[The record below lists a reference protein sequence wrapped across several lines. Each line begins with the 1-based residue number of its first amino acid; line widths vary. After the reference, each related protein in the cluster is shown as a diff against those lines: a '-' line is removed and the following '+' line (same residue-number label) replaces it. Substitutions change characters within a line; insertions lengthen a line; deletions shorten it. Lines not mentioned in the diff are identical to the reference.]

1 MRTGRSPIPCSTAT
15 STQATGIFRGFVGPA
30 GKNGEL
36 RRYIIDFNDK
46 NQVPDRMTVT
56 FGVRPV
62 ESLTPWTKSWHP
74 RPAGPAEETFAFD
87 ITFDPA
93 YTASGV
99 VY

>member
-1 MRTGRSPIPCSTAT
+1 M
-15 STQATGIFRGFVGPA
+15 
-30 GKNGEL
+30 
-36 RRYIIDFNDK
+36 
-46 NQVPDRMTVT
+46 PDRMTVT

-62 ESLTPWTKSWHP
+62 ESLSAMDEVMASAPG
-74 RPAGPAEETFAFD
+74 GPAEETFAFD